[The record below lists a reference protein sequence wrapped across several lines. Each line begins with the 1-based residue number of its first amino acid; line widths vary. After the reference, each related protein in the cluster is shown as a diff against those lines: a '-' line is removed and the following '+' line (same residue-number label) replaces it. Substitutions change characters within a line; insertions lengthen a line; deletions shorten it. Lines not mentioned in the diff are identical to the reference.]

1 MKGLE
6 ELQPAWAMPGFA
18 SGSSSFI
25 PGDARLQKQPWG
37 WAPLLGKL
45 LELG

>member
-6 ELQPAWAMPGFA
+6 VLQPAQDHL
-18 SGSSSFI
+18 GSLLAPLLP

-37 WAPLLGKL
+37 WAPLLGEL
-45 LELG
+45 LEMG